1 MRSRKVSGGKKK
13 PFTANWVN
21 RNIQRIWKNLCAQGD
36 KAGNREKKEKKKKKH
51 ESIMEISARS
61 QEHFQK
67 SLSMNTVQCAVHEH
81 GLEL

>member
-1 MRSRKVSGGKKK
+1 MHKGTRLEIVK
-13 PFTANWVN
+13 
-21 RNIQRIWKNLCAQGD
+21 
-36 KAGNREKKEKKKKKH
+36 KKKKKH

>member
-1 MRSRKVSGGKKK
+1 MHKGTSVEIVKKK
-13 PFTANWVN
+13 
-21 RNIQRIWKNLCAQGD
+21 
-36 KAGNREKKEKKKKKH
+36 KKKKKH